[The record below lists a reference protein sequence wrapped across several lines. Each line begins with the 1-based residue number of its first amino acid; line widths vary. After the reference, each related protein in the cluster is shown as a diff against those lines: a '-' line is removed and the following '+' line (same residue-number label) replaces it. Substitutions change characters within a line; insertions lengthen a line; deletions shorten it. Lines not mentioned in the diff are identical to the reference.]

1 MIAGGV
7 RDVLVPSFFKIKV
20 NLLKVCVRAEG
31 LRLLLMAS
39 AIFPVSGFSVSL
51 GNGR

>member
-7 RDVLVPSFFKIKV
+7 RGFMCSFIFLIEV

-31 LRLLLMAS
+31 LRLLLMTS
-39 AIFPVSGFSVSL
+39 AIFAV
-51 GNGR
+51 